1 MSNQTTKMTGRMKYT
16 QRKGKGLPK
25 QLESINVHAA
35 GIDIGAEMHFAAVP
49 PREGEDE
56 AVRSFGCFTA
66 DLHALAD
73 WFEECGVETVAM
85 ESTGVY
91 WMPVYRVLESRGFEV
106 LLVNARHIKYV
117 PGRKTDVVDCQWIQT
132 LHAYGL
138 LRGSF
143 VPSKN
148 IDQLRAY
155 WRQRKMLVESCSR
168 EVQHMQKALTQM
180 NLHLPVVLS
189 DVTGVTGMKIIRAM
203 VQGERDP
210 RTLARFRHGGVKK
223 SEEEIVKALT
233 GHYSDEHLFC
243 LRQALELY
251 DTFQKSIAD
260 CDAELQ
266 KHMARFERKEP
277 QAPLDEEGHKKRK
290 IKKRAN
296 EPAFDL
302 RAEVHRIYGVDLTR
316 IDGIEAMT
324 AQTILSECGP
334 DLSQFPTARHFAS
347 WLGLCPN
354 NQITGGKVQK
364 RHSRSVKNRAATA
377 LRMAAQS
384 LHRSQS
390 YLGAQY
396 RRKRTKLG
404 APKAITA
411 MAHKLA
417 KLIYAMIRHGQAYV
431 DYGQQKEEQHHI
443 ERTKRHLIR
452 QAKKI
457 GYELLD
463 IETGELVS

>member
-1 MSNQTTKMTGRMKYT
+1 
-16 QRKGKGLPK
+16 
-25 QLESINVHAA
+25 
-35 GIDIGAEMHFAAVP
+35 
-49 PREGEDE
+49 
-56 AVRSFGCFTA
+56 
-66 DLHALAD
+66 
-73 WFEECGVETVAM
+73 
-85 ESTGVY
+85 
-91 WMPVYRVLESRGFEV
+91 
-106 LLVNARHIKYV
+106 
-117 PGRKTDVVDCQWIQT
+117 
-132 LHAYGL
+132 
-138 LRGSF
+138 
-143 VPSKN
+143 
-148 IDQLRAY
+148 
-155 WRQRKMLVESCSR
+155 
-168 EVQHMQKALTQM
+168 MQKALIQM
-180 NLHLPVVLS
+180 NLHLSVVLS

-210 RTLARFRHGGVKK
+210 RALARFRHYSVKK

-277 QAPLDEEGHKKRK
+277 QDSVDNEGHKKRK
-290 IKKRAN
+290 TKKRNN
-296 EPAFDL
+296 EPTFDL

-364 RHSRSVKNRAATA
+364 RRSRSVKNRAATA

-417 KLIYAMIRHGQAYV
+417 KLIYAMIRYGQAYV
-431 DYGQQKEEQHHI
+431 DYGQKKEEQQHT
-443 ERTKRHLIR
+443 ERRKRNLIR

>member
-1 MSNQTTKMTGRMKYT
+1 MSNQTTKMTERMKYA

-49 PREGEDE
+49 PREGEEE
-56 AVRSFGCFTA
+56 AVRSFGCFTS

-117 PGRKTDVVDCQWIQT
+117 PGRKTDVADCQWIQR
-132 LHAYGL
+132 LHTYGL

-180 NLHLPVVLS
+180 NLHLSVVLS

-210 RTLARFRHGGVKK
+210 RTLARFRHGSVKK

-243 LRQALELY
+243 LRQALDLY
-251 DTFQKSIAD
+251 DTFQKYIAD

-277 QAPLDEEGHKKRK
+277 QTPLDKQGHKKYK
-290 IKKRAN
+290 TKKRNN

-334 DLSQFPTARHFAS
+334 DLRQFSTARHFAS

-364 RHSRSVKNRAATA
+364 RRSRSVKNRAATA

-431 DYGQQKEEQHHI
+431 DYGQQKEEQQHI
-443 ERTKRHLIR
+443 ERRKRNLI
-452 QAKKI
+452 
-457 GYELLD
+457 
-463 IETGELVS
+463 T

>member
-1 MSNQTTKMTGRMKYT
+1 MNSQTNKMTGRMKYT

-25 QLESINVHAA
+25 QLESINLHAA
-35 GIDIGAEMHFAAVP
+35 GIDIGGETHLAAVP
-49 PREGEDE
+49 PREGEG
-56 AVRSFGCFTA
+56 ATVRSFGCFTA
-66 DLHALAD
+66 DLHQLAD

-106 LLVNARHIKYV
+106 HLVNARHIKYV
-117 PGRKTDVVDCQWIQT
+117 PGRKTDVLDCQWIQT

-143 VPSKN
+143 VPPKN
-148 IDQLRAY
+148 IERLRAY
-155 WRQRKMLVESCSR
+155 WRQRKTLVESCSR
-168 EVQHMQKALTQM
+168 EIQHMQKALTQM
-180 NLHLPVVLS
+180 NLHLSVVLS

-210 RTLARFRHGGVKK
+210 QALARFRHGGVKK
-223 SEEEIVKALT
+223 SKEEIAKALT

-260 CDAELQ
+260 CDVELQ
-266 KHMARFERKEP
+266 KHMARFERKEA
-277 QAPLDEEGHKKRK
+277 QAPLDKEGHKKHK
-290 IKKRAN
+290 TKKRAN

-302 RAEVHRIYGVDLTR
+302 RAEVHRICGVDLTR
-316 IDGIEAMT
+316 IDGIDAMT

-334 DLSQFPTARHFAS
+334 DLSPFPSARHFAS

-364 RHSRSVKNRAATA
+364 RHSKSVKSRAATA

-384 LHRSQS
+384 LHKSQS

-396 RRKRTKLG
+396 RRKRARLG

-417 KLIYAMIRHGQAYV
+417 RLIFAMMRHGQAYV
-431 DYGQQKEEQHHI
+431 DYGQQKEEQHHL
-443 ERTKRHLIR
+443 ERTKRNLIR
-452 QAKKI
+452 QAKRI

>member
-1 MSNQTTKMTGRMKYT
+1 MEYI

-35 GIDIGAEMHFAAVP
+35 GVDIGAEMHFAAVP
-49 PREGEDE
+49 PREGEEE

-73 WFEECGVETVAM
+73 WFEQCGVETVAM

-91 WMPVYRVLESRGFEV
+91 WMPVYRVLELRGFEV
-106 LLVNARHIKYV
+106 LLANARHIKYV

-143 VPSKN
+143 VPPKN
-148 IDQLRAY
+148 IDQLCAY

-180 NLHLPVVLS
+180 NLHLSVVLS

-210 RTLARFRHGGVKK
+210 RALARFRHGAVKK

-260 CDAELQ
+260 CDTELQ

-277 QAPLDEEGHKKRK
+277 QTPFDAQGHKKHK
-290 IKKRAN
+290 TKKRTN

-302 RAEVHRIYGVDLTR
+302 RAEEI
-316 IDGIEAMT
+316 GIALLGH
-324 AQTILSECGP
+324 IRP
-334 DLSQFPTARHFAS
+334 V
-347 WLGLCPN
+347 LGLEVIVAQFGLEGSGRGTPVVAPVGH
-354 NQITGGKVQK
+354 GGQGHEDRFGASLGLEAEDGSPVVDQVELDVAAA
-364 RHSRSVKNRAATA
+364 SVELEVA
-377 LRMAAQS
+377 LRFGV
-384 LHRSQS
+384 LFV
-390 YLGAQY
+390 LVGFD
-396 RRKRTKLG
+396 
-404 APKAITA
+404 
-411 MAHKLA
+411 
-417 KLIYAMIRHGQAYV
+417 HGQVEAWEGHAQRDTEVEMLLFVCSEVVVEDTAYAAHFV
-431 DYGQQKEEQHHI
+431 
-443 ERTKRHLIR
+443 
-452 QAKKI
+452 A
-457 GYELLD
+457 
-463 IETGELVS
+463 VF

>member
-1 MSNQTTKMTGRMKYT
+1 MSSQTTKMTERMKYAH
-16 QRKGKGLPK
+16 RKGKGLPK

-35 GIDIGAEMHFAAVP
+35 GIDIGGETHFAAVP
-49 PREGEDE
+49 PQQGEDE
-56 AVRSFGCFTA
+56 AVRSFGCFTS
-66 DLHALAD
+66 DLHELAR
-73 WFEECGVETVAM
+73 WFQECGVETVAM

-91 WMPVYRVLESRGFEV
+91 WMPVYRVLESHGFEV
-106 LLVNARHIKYV
+106 HLVNARHIKYV
-117 PGRKTDVVDCQWIQT
+117 PGRKTDVLDCQWIQT

-143 VPSKN
+143 VPPKN

-180 NLHLPVVLS
+180 NLHLSVVLS

-210 RTLARFRHGGVKK
+210 KVLARFRHYSVKK
-223 SEEEIVKALT
+223 SEEEIQKALT
-233 GHYSDEHLFC
+233 GHYSDAHLFC
-243 LRQALELY
+243 LHQALELY

-260 CDAELQ
+260 CDTELQ

-277 QAPLDEEGHKKRK
+277 QAGLDGDGPQKRKTKKRN
-290 IKKRAN
+290 N

-334 DLSQFPTARHFAS
+334 DLSQFPTERHFAS

-354 NQITGGKVQK
+354 NQITGGKIQK
-364 RHSRSVKNRAATA
+364 RRSKSVKNRAATA

-384 LHRSQS
+384 LHKSPS

-431 DYGQQKEEQHHI
+431 DYGQQKEQQHHI
-443 ERTKRHLIR
+443 EKTKRHLIR

>member
-1 MSNQTTKMTGRMKYT
+1 MSSQTIKMAERMKYT

-25 QLESINVHAA
+25 QLESINLHAA
-35 GIDIGAEMHFAAVP
+35 GIDIGGETHFAAVP
-49 PREGEDE
+49 PREGEDA

-66 DLHALAD
+66 DLHELAD

-91 WMPVYRVLESRGFEV
+91 WMPVYRVLESHGFEV
-106 LLVNARHIKYV
+106 RLVNARHIKYV
-117 PGRKTDVVDCQWIQT
+117 PGRKTDVLDCQWIQT

-143 VPSKN
+143 VPPKN

-155 WRQRKMLVESCSR
+155 WRQRKMLVESCAR
-168 EVQHMQKALTQM
+168 EIQHMQKALTQM
-180 NLHLPVVLS
+180 NLHLSVVLS
-189 DVTGVTGMKIIRAM
+189 DVTGVTGIKIIRAM

-210 RTLARFRHGGVKK
+210 QALARFRHHSVKK
-223 SEEEIVKALT
+223 SEEEIAKALT

-251 DTFQKSIAD
+251 DAFQKSIAD
-260 CDAELQ
+260 CDTELQ

-277 QAPLDEEGHKKRK
+277 QAPLDDEGQKKRK
-290 IKKRAN
+290 TKKRAN

-302 RAEVHRIYGVDLTR
+302 RAEVHRICGVDLTR
-316 IDGIEAMT
+316 IDGIGAMT
-324 AQTILSECGP
+324 AQTIISECGP
-334 DLSQFPTARHFAS
+334 DLSAFPTPGEFAS
-347 WLGLCPN
+347 WLGLCSN
-354 NQITGGKVQK
+354 NQITGGKIQK
-364 RHSRSVKNRAATA
+364 RRSRSVKNRAATA
-377 LRMAAQS
+377 LRMAAES
-384 LHRSQS
+384 LHSSQS

-396 RRKRTKLG
+396 RRKRARLG

-431 DYGQQKEEQHHI
+431 DYGQQKEEQHHT
-443 ERTKRHLIR
+443 ERIKRNLIR

-457 GYELLD
+457 GYELMNS
-463 IETGELVS
+463 ETGELVS